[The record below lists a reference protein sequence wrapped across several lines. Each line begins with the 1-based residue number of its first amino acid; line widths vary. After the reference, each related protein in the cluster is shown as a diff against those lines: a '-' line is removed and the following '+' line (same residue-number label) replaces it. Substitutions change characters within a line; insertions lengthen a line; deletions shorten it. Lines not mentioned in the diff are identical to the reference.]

1 MEENPVVV
9 KADPKKRVI
18 KGRKVIGNRIPQ
30 ELLDDPILKNDM
42 QVLPQNYN
50 FEVPKTIWRIKT
62 LGCKRV
68 ALQLPEG
75 LTMFATTLADI
86 IEKHTGAEAVIMAD
100 VTYGAC
106 CVDDFSARALG
117 CQLMVHYGHSCLI
130 PIDQTS
136 GIKMLYVF
144 VDIKIDPA
152 HFIETIQV
160 NFVQG
165 FSNSYLQSSVLFL
178 KFSRKI
184 QSFQFLVNL
193 FIFGL
198 FPEKFRDFSFSRF
211 W

>member
-193 FIFGL
+193 FIFSF
-198 FPEKFRDFSFSRF
+198 FPKKSEF
-211 W
+211 